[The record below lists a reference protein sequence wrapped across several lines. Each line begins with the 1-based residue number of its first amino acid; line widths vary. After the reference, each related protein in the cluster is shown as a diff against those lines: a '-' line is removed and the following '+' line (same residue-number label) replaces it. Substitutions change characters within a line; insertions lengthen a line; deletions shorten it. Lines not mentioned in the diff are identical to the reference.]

1 MIKDIMTDAEDRMK
15 KAVDALRADYMTI
28 RTGRAS
34 PTLVER
40 IPVEYYG
47 TPTPI
52 QQLASISIPE
62 AQMIVIR
69 PYSAGDI
76 GEIEKAISRSDL
88 GLTPSNDGQQI
99 RLLIPALTEERRRD
113 LTKVVSKRAE
123 EARVAVRNIRR
134 DAISDLREMEKESMI
149 SEDESHRGQDDVQTL
164 TNTYVK
170 NVDEV
175 ASEKDEEIMTL

>member
-1 MIKDIMTDAEDRMK
+1 MIKDIMSDAEDRMK
-15 KAVDALRADYMTI
+15 KAIDALRADYMTI

-88 GLTPSNDGQQI
+88 GLNPSNDGQQI
-99 RLLIPALTEERRRD
+99 RLVIPALD
-113 LTKVVSKRAE
+113 
-123 EARVAVRNIRR
+123 
-134 DAISDLREMEKESMI
+134 
-149 SEDESHRGQDDVQTL
+149 
-164 TNTYVK
+164 
-170 NVDEV
+170 
-175 ASEKDEEIMTL
+175 